1 MFDYVYTDHAQYT
14 IKMYAKMALFSL
26 ILTGP
31 LSVDL
36 LSTIYGQYAS
46 NTLSRL
52 SGGRPQPRA
61 ARGRALGLKDA
72 QDTRC

>member
-1 MFDYVYTDHAQYT
+1 MFDYVYTDHAQYQYT

-46 NTLSRL
+46 NTLS

-61 ARGRALGLKDA
+61 ARGRALA
-72 QDTRC
+72 